1 MNSNQKFQRVS
12 FWIQKRTQ
20 FSQPLLQKLYKTALS
35 KIRQS
40 GINDSE
46 MQYEIARIT
55 YAPAIDLAIRKH
67 ALNIT
72 LSQRKEIISATKLIL
87 ERIIQKNRFKSKSFS
102 EDAILNKEAE
112 VLVRILGS
120 KATLFANE
128 SGLIAENLL
137 ERIMPA
143 IQLQMIFDRINLEFK
158 KRP

>member
-1 MNSNQKFQRVS
+1 
-12 FWIQKRTQ
+12 
-20 FSQPLLQKLYKTALS
+20 
-35 KIRQS
+35 
-40 GINDSE
+40 